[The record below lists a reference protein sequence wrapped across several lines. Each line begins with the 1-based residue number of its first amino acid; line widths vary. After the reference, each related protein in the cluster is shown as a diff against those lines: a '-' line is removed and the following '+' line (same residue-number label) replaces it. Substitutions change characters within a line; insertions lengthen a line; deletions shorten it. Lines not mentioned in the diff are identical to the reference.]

1 MLSLSVLM
9 RSMVPTEA
17 LSMTKMIQVLREEHR
32 NLEELLLVLEQE
44 LLVFGRGER
53 PDYEIIRA
61 VISYFQDYPDCCH
74 HPKEDMIFEKLKVR
88 DPVAAE
94 SVGDL
99 EVEHHNERTRL
110 QRVADMIRLVLT
122 NHDVPGQRFDHIMGD
137 YIEQERRHIKMEE
150 RLVFS
155 AAANA
160 LQSEDWAEI
169 DARWSEARDSLFNVA
184 IEERCQ
190 SLRERILRWERGNWK
205 TTHSST
211 SEQPVSR
218 VGEPTSPLRET

>member
-32 NLEELLLVLEQE
+32 NIEELLLVLEQE
-44 LLVFGRGER
+44 LLVLDRGER

-110 QRVADMIRLVLT
+110 QRVADMVRLILT
-122 NHDVPGQRFDHIMGD
+122 NHDVPGQKFDHIMGD
-137 YIEQERRHIKMEE
+137 FIEQERRHIKMEE

-184 IEERCQ
+184 MEERCQ
-190 SLRERILRWERGNWK
+190 SLRERILHWQRKE
-205 TTHSST
+205 
-211 SEQPVSR
+211 
-218 VGEPTSPLRET
+218 GELENDAFVHK